1 MDPIESAR
9 GALQAIVEDI
19 RPREVASLEQLLDAR
34 RRAFAA
40 ANDLVAGAGLTEA
53 EGLTLLREFAI
64 ALESFLRGRW
74 PSLFESLDRRL
85 TFEDQPPRSEPDV

>member
-19 RPREVASLEQLLDAR
+19 RPRETASLEQLLDAR

-53 EGLTLLREFAI
+53 EGLTLLREFAR
-64 ALESFLRGRW
+64 ALDSSLRGRW

-85 TFEDQPPRSEPDV
+85 TFEDQPPRS